1 MVDGVIVDVGVHS
14 GDRVTEAV
22 AVGAAPVGVGV
33 NEPGVAVRVPE
44 GAAVMDAVVV
54 GLIAVGEGGSVP
66 ICVCVGS
73 GVAVNTG
80 AGVGLIPINSSG
92 GTVGG

>member
-1 MVDGVIVDVGVHS
+1 MVDGVIVDVGVQS
-14 GDRVTEAV
+14 GDCVTEAV
-22 AVGAAPVGVGV
+22 EVGAAPVGVGV
-33 NEPGVAVRVPE
+33 SESGVAVRVSE
-44 GAAVMDAVVV
+44 GVAVMDAVVV
-54 GLIAVGEGGSVP
+54 GLIAVGDGGSVP
-66 ICVCVGS
+66 VGVCDGS

>member
-1 MVDGVIVDVGVHS
+1 MVDGVIVDVGVQRGAS
-14 GDRVTEAV
+14 VTEAV
-22 AVGAAPVGVGV
+22 EVGTGPVGVGV
-33 NEPGVAVRVPE
+33 GEPGVAVRVPE
-44 GAAVMDAVVV
+44 GVAVMYTVVV

-66 ICVCVGS
+66 SCVCVGS

-80 AGVGLIPINSSG
+80 AGVGLIPINSSC